1 MINFGLLLILY
12 VVLSRILELF
22 ISYRNTNKLLK
33 LGAKEH
39 FKFHYYFLVSFH
51 LIVVVYFLIK
61 SLEVDISLD
70 ENLIIFVVLQVFR
83 LKVHLDLGKYW
94 TTRIIVLEKTP
105 MINNGLYKHF
115 KHPNYL
121 IVIIEIFFLCLI
133 FKDILALLFFSIINI
148 FLILLRIF
156 YEEKANKNRGRF

>member
-51 LIVVVYFLIK
+51 LIVIVYFLIK
-61 SLEVDISLD
+61 SLDVDISLD
-70 ENLIIFVVLQVFR
+70 ENLIIFFVLQVFR

-94 TTRIIVLEKTP
+94 TTRIIVLEKIP
-105 MINNGLYKHF
+105 MINHGLYKYF

-121 IVIIEIFFLCLI
+121 IVILEIFFLCLI

>member
-51 LIVVVYFLIK
+51 LIVIVYFLIK
-61 SLEVDISLD
+61 SLDVDISLD
-70 ENLIIFVVLQVFR
+70 ENLIIFFVLQVFR

-133 FKDILALLFFSIINI
+133 FKDVLALLFFSTINI

>member
-1 MINFGLLLILY
+1 MTNFGLLLILY

-51 LIVVVYFLIK
+51 LIVIVYFLIK
-61 SLEVDISLD
+61 SLDVDISLD
-70 ENLIIFVVLQVFR
+70 ENLIIFFVLQVFR

-94 TTRIIVLEKTP
+94 TTRIIVLEKIP
-105 MINNGLYKHF
+105 MINHGLYKYF

-121 IVIIEIFFLCLI
+121 IVILEIFFLCLI

>member
-1 MINFGLLLILY
+1 MTNFGLLLILY
-12 VVLSRILELF
+12 IVFSRILELF
-22 ISYRNTNKLLK
+22 ISYRNTKKLLK

-39 FKFHYYFLVSFH
+39 FKFHYYLLVFFH
-51 LIVVVYFLIK
+51 LTVIVYFLIK
-61 SLEVDISLD
+61 SLEVDINLD
-70 ENLIIFVVLQVFR
+70 INLIVFIILQFFR

-133 FKDILALLFFSIINI
+133 FKDILALLFFSTINI
-148 FLILLRIF
+148 FLILWRIF

>member
-1 MINFGLLLILY
+1 MTNLDFLLVFYIIF
-12 VVLSRILELF
+12 SRILELF
-22 ISYRNTNKLLK
+22 ISNRNTKKLIK
-33 LGAKEH
+33 FGAKEY
-39 FKFHYYFLVSFH
+39 FKFHYYFLVFFHIIVILYFFKKSFA
-51 LIVVVYFLIK
+51 
-61 SLEVDISLD
+61 VDINFSKS
-70 ENLIIFVVLQVFR
+70 LIIFIILQFFR
-83 LKVHLDLGKYW
+83 VKVHLDLGKYW

-133 FKDILALLFFSIINI
+133 FKDILALLFFSTINI
-148 FLILLRIF
+148 FLILWRIF

>member
-51 LIVVVYFLIK
+51 LIVIVYFLIK
-61 SLEVDISLD
+61 SLDVDISLD
-70 ENLIIFVVLQVFR
+70 ENLIIFFVLQVFR

-105 MINNGLYKHF
+105 MINHGLYKYF

-121 IVIIEIFFLCLI
+121 IVILEIFFLCLI

>member
-51 LIVVVYFLIK
+51 LIVIVYFLIK
-61 SLEVDISLD
+61 SLDVDISLD
-70 ENLIIFVVLQVFR
+70 ENLIIFFVLQVFR

-105 MINNGLYKHF
+105 MINHGLYKHF

-121 IVIIEIFFLCLI
+121 IVILEIFFLCLI